1 MVTRASS
8 VPQLNSSGG
17 SSSGSYKG
25 SSGGRGR
32 PTNQKGRRSTG
43 GKSVTPNSRNRDQQQ
58 HGAIGPR
65 SRSLI
70 NGMRRVS
77 PQKQTS
83 VGSSGSRN
91 TPVFLRS
98 RENE

>member
-8 VPQLNSSGG
+8 VPQLNSSGN

-25 SSGGRGR
+25 SSGGRSR
-32 PTNQKGRRSTG
+32 PTLQKSRRSTG
-43 GKSVTPNSRNRDQQQ
+43 GKSVTPTSRNRDQQQ
-58 HGAIGPR
+58 HGTIGPR

-70 NGMRRVS
+70 NGMRRLS
-77 PQKQTS
+77 PQKQTT
-83 VGSSGSRN
+83 VSSGSRN

>member
-8 VPQLNSSGG
+8 VPQLASSGG

-32 PTNQKGRRSTG
+32 PANPRGHRSTG
-43 GKSVTPNSRNRDQQQ
+43 GKSVTPNSRGRDEQRN
-58 HGAIGPR
+58 GRMGPR

-77 PQKQTS
+77 PQKQS

>member
-1 MVTRASS
+1 MVSRASS

-32 PTNQKGRRSTG
+32 PLNQKPRRSTG
-43 GKSVTPNSRNRDQQQ
+43 GKSVTPNSRTRDQQQ
-58 HGAIGPR
+58 QHAPIGPR

-77 PQKQTS
+77 PQKPP

>member
-8 VPQLNSSGG
+8 VPQLNNSSGG

-25 SSGGRGR
+25 GSSGSRGR
-32 PTNQKGRRSTG
+32 VSNTRVRRSTG
-43 GKSVTPNSRNRDQQQ
+43 GKSVTPTSRDHQQNV
-58 HGAIGPR
+58 AMLPR

-77 PQKQTS
+77 PQKSTG
-83 VGSSGSRN
+83 GSSGSRN

>member
-8 VPQLNSSGG
+8 VPQLNSSG

-32 PTNQKGRRSTG
+32 PANPKGRRSTG
-43 GKSVTPNSRNRDQQQ
+43 GKSVTPNSRYSDQQQ
-58 HGAIGPR
+58 HGPIGPR

-77 PQKQTS
+77 PQKQT
-83 VGSSGSRN
+83 VASSGSRN

>member
-25 SSGGRGR
+25 SSGVRGR
-32 PTNQKGRRSTG
+32 PTNQRGRRSTG
-43 GKSVTPNSRNRDQQQ
+43 GKSVTPNTRKSEQQTN
-58 HGAIGPR
+58 GSIGPR

-77 PQKQTS
+77 PQKNTA
-83 VGSSGSRN
+83 GSSGSRN

>member
-8 VPQLNSSGG
+8 VPHLNSSGG

-25 SSGGRGR
+25 TSGSRGR
-32 PTNQKGRRSTG
+32 VSNAKVRRSTG
-43 GKSVTPNSRNRDQQQ
+43 GKSVTPTTRDQHQ
-58 HGAIGPR
+58 HHNGPMPPR

-70 NGMRRVS
+70 HGMRRVS
-77 PQKQTS
+77 PQKS
-83 VGSSGSRN
+83 NGGSSGSRN